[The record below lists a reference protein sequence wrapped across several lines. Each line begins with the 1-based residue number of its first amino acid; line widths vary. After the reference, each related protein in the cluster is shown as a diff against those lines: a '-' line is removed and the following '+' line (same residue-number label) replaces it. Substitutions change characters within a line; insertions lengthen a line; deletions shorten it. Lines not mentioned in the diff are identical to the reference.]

1 MDCFSLFR
9 NIKFLQVLY
18 IQLFLCGIGQAIAQE
33 QELKKGFEI
42 YGFVKADI
50 GYNFNQTDPNWFD
63 VLRVT
68 KLPKFE
74 DQFAPD
80 GKIYF
85 GVRQT
90 RLGFNNW
97 TPTSLGQLKANFEF
111 DLFGVGPDVGQT
123 TFHFRRAY
131 IELGRFTVGQTE
143 SLFTDVDVTPNTLD
157 FGAPPSRAFLRSIQV
172 RYMKVNEKARWGLAL
187 EQPGA
192 ISDDGIYADR
202 IELENVKPQFK
213 VPDLTAQYRRFLKNG
228 YVEVAGVLKWIKWEN
243 TVPSPI
249 DLSGDEIGWGFYLST
264 THRLDSKTLLK
275 GQVITGR
282 GMENYLTDGGPD
294 IGIENNVSDPVTP
307 LLGVSLPV
315 IGGLVFLERSWNSKL
330 SSTVGYSAIRIDNSD
345 AQADNAFKNG
355 HYGIFNLLYLPVS
368 QFQTGVELQWGQRN
382 NFRDDFSSSVIRVQF
397 SCKYNFSLFL
407 EEKGK

>member
-1 MDCFSLFR
+1 MDYFSLLL
-9 NIKFLQVLY
+9 NIKFRQVLY
-18 IQLFLCGIGQAIAQE
+18 VQLFLLSIGQIKAQE
-33 QELKKGFEI
+33 QKKDLEI
-42 YGFVKADI
+42 YGFIKADV
-50 GYNFNQTDPNWFD
+50 GYNFNQSDPNWFD

-68 KLPKFE
+68 KLPKYKN
-74 DQFAPD
+74 QFAPD

-131 IELGRFTVGQTE
+131 IELGRFTIGQTE
-143 SLFTDVDVTPNTLD
+143 SLFTDVEVTPNTLD

-172 RYMKVNEKARWGLAL
+172 RYMEVKEKARWGVAL

-202 IELENVKPQFK
+202 IELENVKTQFK
-213 VPDLTAQYRRFLKNG
+213 VPDLTAQYRRFMKNG
-228 YVEVAGVLKWIKWEN
+228 YVEVAGVFKWIKWEN
-243 TVPSPI
+243 TVPSSI
-249 DLSGDEIGWGFYLST
+249 DLSGDEIGWGVYLST
-264 THRLDSKTLLK
+264 THRLDNKTLFK
-275 GQVITGR
+275 GQIITGR

-294 IGIENNVSDPVTP
+294 IGIENNVGNPTIP
-307 LLGVSLPV
+307 LLGVALPMV
-315 IGGLVFLERSWNSKL
+315 GGLAFLERNWNSKWN
-330 SSTVGYSAIRIDNSD
+330 STLGYSAIRIYNSD

-355 HYGIFNLLYLPVS
+355 QYGILNVLYLPIS
-368 QFQTGVELQWGQRN
+368 QFQTGVELQWGQRH
-382 NFRDDFSSSVIRVQF
+382 NFRDDFNSSAVRIQF

-407 EEKGK
+407 EEKGKK